1 MERVAVGPRRA
12 ADDDDDDDD
21 EGLAV
26 SAPDLAIILL
36 AEVAAEHDEDFR
48 VHLPVL
54 LHAVVATLA
63 GSPEPTVRAH
73 CRQLLANLA
82 HALAARPLA
91 ARRRAQS
98 PAFANGD
105 GARDTLP
112 GADLGGPH
120 AALANA
126 DGQGGWHGEVGRWG
140 RVVSDPGGGGGGR
153 RRDRDGDGSFG
164 GYARAPPS

>member
-1 MERVAVGPRRA
+1 MDVLSDAIIHVCIRQNSEASGQLLYSRIYNAPRRA
-12 ADDDDDDDD
+12 AVKATSS
-21 EGLAV
+21 GMLRSV

-82 HALAARPLA
+82 HALAARPL
-91 ARRRAQS
+91 
-98 PAFANGD
+98 
-105 GARDTLP
+105 GAPDVHWRST
-112 GADLGGPH
+112 
-120 AALANA
+120 
-126 DGQGGWHGEVGRWG
+126 E
-140 RVVSDPGGGGGGR
+140 
-153 RRDRDGDGSFG
+153 
-164 GYARAPPS
+164 